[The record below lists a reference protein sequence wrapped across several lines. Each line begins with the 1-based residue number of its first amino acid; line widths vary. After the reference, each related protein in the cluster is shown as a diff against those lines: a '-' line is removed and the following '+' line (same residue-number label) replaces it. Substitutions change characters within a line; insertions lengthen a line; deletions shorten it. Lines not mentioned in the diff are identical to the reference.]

1 MRLNVQ
7 GFDKFLD
14 VAVGARVEIRTQV
27 SFPYKPDAQG
37 LTAEIF
43 ASGSRIYTCA
53 SEASHQK
60 GKKNI
65 VIFKNLRGKK
75 KECRCSYFKRSL

>member
-53 SEASHQK
+53 SEASHQQDRK
-60 GKKNI
+60 T
-65 VIFKNLRGKK
+65 RGYGEKIDGYQM
-75 KECRCSYFKRSL
+75 EGGLGD